1 MCDALGITSFNGF
14 GDPNL
19 KGAGKTPIPA
29 LRA

>member
-1 MCDALGITSFNGF
+1 MCDALGVSDFTGF

-29 LRA
+29 LHT

>member
-1 MCDALGITSFNGF
+1 MLDALGITNFTGF

-29 LRA
+29 IRA